1 MKNTKTKSIVALAI
15 VLVLT
20 VVFGIVGVTG
30 MSFQGGLWKLL
41 PWLPTTN
48 ADAWPQAISLG
59 LDLRGGVYVEY
70 SAEAPEGNDANFSDL
85 LDATVS
91 AIQSRLTDK
100 GYAESTVQVLGTSGI
115 RVEIP
120 DVSDP
125 SEILNLIGEPAL
137 LEFKDPDGNTF
148 MTGSDVRLAQ
158 AAMTQDG
165 QWAISF
171 QLTSA
176 GTKLFADMTSQ
187 NIGKTL
193 GIYLDGEKLMAPTVQ
208 SAITGG
214 SGQITGNFTM
224 DRAQTI
230 AAQIQSGALPLVL
243 TQQKVD
249 TVSATLGD
257 NALSTSVF
265 AAIIGIALVMLIM
278 IVRYRLNGVVAS
290 WALCIYT
297 IVLFWV
303 LAVFPGIQLTLPG
316 IAGIV
321 LGIGMAVDANVVIF
335 ERFNEEVRAGRSL
348 KVALKTGFHNA
359 LSAIIDA
366 NVTTIIAAIVLMI
379 FGTGSVQG
387 FAKTLLLGVIVSL
400 FSALLVTR
408 FLMKQFIQ
416 LKNWNALSP
425 PAFSLQRRPSN
436 MTIKNYSKQCL
447 MISAGIM
454 VLALLLSLFGM
465 GINVGIDFSGGMSM
479 QYTMGEAVTQSDIEG
494 VLNGIGLKDYAVSV
508 QGTGK
513 DSINIRIKAIDED
526 GVQGVQASITEALQA
541 KYPNAAIYGDVN
553 YVGPVAGATLLRNAF
568 LSVLIAALCMLI
580 YIAIRF
586 DFNSG
591 AAAVLGLVHDVLIM
605 LSFMVILRSFVQM
618 NSSFI
623 AAMLTIVGYS
633 INNTIIIFDRIRE
646 NARKMPSSTPRV
658 DVVNRSIKECL
669 GRTINTTLTTLV
681 TIVCLYIFG
690 VSSIREFALPI
701 IVGIISGVY
710 SANMINGYVWAF
722 LEEKKRAK
730 KAAKA

>member
-1 MKNTKTKSIVALAI
+1 
-15 VLVLT
+15 
-20 VVFGIVGVTG
+20 
-30 MSFQGGLWKLL
+30 
-41 PWLPTTN
+41 
-48 ADAWPQAISLG
+48 
-59 LDLRGGVYVEY
+59 
-70 SAEAPEGNDANFSDL
+70 
-85 LDATVS
+85 
-91 AIQSRLTDK
+91 
-100 GYAESTVQVLGTSGI
+100 
-115 RVEIP
+115 
-120 DVSDP
+120 
-125 SEILNLIGEPAL
+125 
-137 LEFKDPDGNTF
+137 
-148 MTGSDVRLAQ
+148 
-158 AAMTQDG
+158 
-165 QWAISF
+165 
-171 QLTSA
+171 
-176 GTKLFADMTSQ
+176 
-187 NIGKTL
+187 
-193 GIYLDGEKLMAPTVQ
+193 
-208 SAITGG
+208 
-214 SGQITGNFTM
+214 
-224 DRAQTI
+224 
-230 AAQIQSGALPLVL
+230 
-243 TQQKVD
+243 
-249 TVSATLGD
+249 
-257 NALSTSVF
+257 
-265 AAIIGIALVMLIM
+265 
-278 IVRYRLNGVVAS
+278 
-290 WALCIYT
+290 
-297 IVLFWV
+297 
-303 LAVFPGIQLTLPG
+303 
-316 IAGIV
+316 
-321 LGIGMAVDANVVIF
+321 
-335 ERFNEEVRAGRSL
+335 
-348 KVALKTGFHNA
+348 
-359 LSAIIDA
+359 
-366 NVTTIIAAIVLMI
+366 
-379 FGTGSVQG
+379 
-387 FAKTLLLGVIVSL
+387 
-400 FSALLVTR
+400 
-408 FLMKQFIQ
+408 
-416 LKNWNALSP
+416 
-425 PAFSLQRRPSN
+425 

-526 GVQGVQASITEALQA
+526 GVQGVQASIAEALQA

>member
-1 MKNTKTKSIVALAI
+1 
-15 VLVLT
+15 
-20 VVFGIVGVTG
+20 
-30 MSFQGGLWKLL
+30 
-41 PWLPTTN
+41 
-48 ADAWPQAISLG
+48 
-59 LDLRGGVYVEY
+59 
-70 SAEAPEGNDANFSDL
+70 
-85 LDATVS
+85 
-91 AIQSRLTDK
+91 
-100 GYAESTVQVLGTSGI
+100 
-115 RVEIP
+115 
-120 DVSDP
+120 
-125 SEILNLIGEPAL
+125 
-137 LEFKDPDGNTF
+137 
-148 MTGSDVRLAQ
+148 
-158 AAMTQDG
+158 
-165 QWAISF
+165 
-171 QLTSA
+171 
-176 GTKLFADMTSQ
+176 
-187 NIGKTL
+187 
-193 GIYLDGEKLMAPTVQ
+193 
-208 SAITGG
+208 
-214 SGQITGNFTM
+214 
-224 DRAQTI
+224 
-230 AAQIQSGALPLVL
+230 
-243 TQQKVD
+243 
-249 TVSATLGD
+249 
-257 NALSTSVF
+257 
-265 AAIIGIALVMLIM
+265 
-278 IVRYRLNGVVAS
+278 
-290 WALCIYT
+290 
-297 IVLFWV
+297 
-303 LAVFPGIQLTLPG
+303 
-316 IAGIV
+316 
-321 LGIGMAVDANVVIF
+321 
-335 ERFNEEVRAGRSL
+335 
-348 KVALKTGFHNA
+348 
-359 LSAIIDA
+359 
-366 NVTTIIAAIVLMI
+366 
-379 FGTGSVQG
+379 
-387 FAKTLLLGVIVSL
+387 
-400 FSALLVTR
+400 
-408 FLMKQFIQ
+408 
-416 LKNWNALSP
+416 
-425 PAFSLQRRPSN
+425 

-722 LEEKKRAK
+722 LEEKNRAK

>member
-1 MKNTKTKSIVALAI
+1 
-15 VLVLT
+15 
-20 VVFGIVGVTG
+20 
-30 MSFQGGLWKLL
+30 
-41 PWLPTTN
+41 
-48 ADAWPQAISLG
+48 
-59 LDLRGGVYVEY
+59 
-70 SAEAPEGNDANFSDL
+70 
-85 LDATVS
+85 
-91 AIQSRLTDK
+91 
-100 GYAESTVQVLGTSGI
+100 
-115 RVEIP
+115 
-120 DVSDP
+120 
-125 SEILNLIGEPAL
+125 
-137 LEFKDPDGNTF
+137 
-148 MTGSDVRLAQ
+148 
-158 AAMTQDG
+158 
-165 QWAISF
+165 
-171 QLTSA
+171 
-176 GTKLFADMTSQ
+176 
-187 NIGKTL
+187 
-193 GIYLDGEKLMAPTVQ
+193 
-208 SAITGG
+208 
-214 SGQITGNFTM
+214 
-224 DRAQTI
+224 
-230 AAQIQSGALPLVL
+230 
-243 TQQKVD
+243 
-249 TVSATLGD
+249 
-257 NALSTSVF
+257 
-265 AAIIGIALVMLIM
+265 
-278 IVRYRLNGVVAS
+278 
-290 WALCIYT
+290 
-297 IVLFWV
+297 
-303 LAVFPGIQLTLPG
+303 
-316 IAGIV
+316 
-321 LGIGMAVDANVVIF
+321 
-335 ERFNEEVRAGRSL
+335 
-348 KVALKTGFHNA
+348 
-359 LSAIIDA
+359 
-366 NVTTIIAAIVLMI
+366 
-379 FGTGSVQG
+379 
-387 FAKTLLLGVIVSL
+387 
-400 FSALLVTR
+400 
-408 FLMKQFIQ
+408 
-416 LKNWNALSP
+416 
-425 PAFSLQRRPSN
+425 

-633 INNTIIIFDRIRE
+633 SNNTIIIFDRIRE

-730 KAAKA
+730 KAAKS

>member
-1 MKNTKTKSIVALAI
+1 M
-15 VLVLT
+15 T
-20 VVFGIVGVTG
+20 V
-30 MSFQGGLWKLL
+30 
-41 PWLPTTN
+41 
-48 ADAWPQAISLG
+48 
-59 LDLRGGVYVEY
+59 
-70 SAEAPEGNDANFSDL
+70 
-85 LDATVS
+85 
-91 AIQSRLTDK
+91 
-100 GYAESTVQVLGTSGI
+100 
-115 RVEIP
+115 
-120 DVSDP
+120 
-125 SEILNLIGEPAL
+125 
-137 LEFKDPDGNTF
+137 
-148 MTGSDVRLAQ
+148 
-158 AAMTQDG
+158 
-165 QWAISF
+165 
-171 QLTSA
+171 
-176 GTKLFADMTSQ
+176 
-187 NIGKTL
+187 
-193 GIYLDGEKLMAPTVQ
+193 
-208 SAITGG
+208 
-214 SGQITGNFTM
+214 
-224 DRAQTI
+224 
-230 AAQIQSGALPLVL
+230 
-243 TQQKVD
+243 
-249 TVSATLGD
+249 
-257 NALSTSVF
+257 
-265 AAIIGIALVMLIM
+265 
-278 IVRYRLNGVVAS
+278 
-290 WALCIYT
+290 
-297 IVLFWV
+297 
-303 LAVFPGIQLTLPG
+303 
-316 IAGIV
+316 
-321 LGIGMAVDANVVIF
+321 
-335 ERFNEEVRAGRSL
+335 
-348 KVALKTGFHNA
+348 
-359 LSAIIDA
+359 
-366 NVTTIIAAIVLMI
+366 
-379 FGTGSVQG
+379 
-387 FAKTLLLGVIVSL
+387 
-400 FSALLVTR
+400 
-408 FLMKQFIQ
+408 
-416 LKNWNALSP
+416 
-425 PAFSLQRRPSN
+425 
-436 MTIKNYSKQCL
+436 KNYSKQCL

-681 TIVCLYIFG
+681 TIVSLYIFG

-701 IVGIISGVY
+701 IVGILSGVY

>member
-1 MKNTKTKSIVALAI
+1 
-15 VLVLT
+15 
-20 VVFGIVGVTG
+20 
-30 MSFQGGLWKLL
+30 
-41 PWLPTTN
+41 
-48 ADAWPQAISLG
+48 
-59 LDLRGGVYVEY
+59 
-70 SAEAPEGNDANFSDL
+70 
-85 LDATVS
+85 
-91 AIQSRLTDK
+91 
-100 GYAESTVQVLGTSGI
+100 
-115 RVEIP
+115 
-120 DVSDP
+120 
-125 SEILNLIGEPAL
+125 
-137 LEFKDPDGNTF
+137 
-148 MTGSDVRLAQ
+148 
-158 AAMTQDG
+158 
-165 QWAISF
+165 
-171 QLTSA
+171 
-176 GTKLFADMTSQ
+176 
-187 NIGKTL
+187 
-193 GIYLDGEKLMAPTVQ
+193 
-208 SAITGG
+208 
-214 SGQITGNFTM
+214 
-224 DRAQTI
+224 
-230 AAQIQSGALPLVL
+230 
-243 TQQKVD
+243 
-249 TVSATLGD
+249 
-257 NALSTSVF
+257 
-265 AAIIGIALVMLIM
+265 
-278 IVRYRLNGVVAS
+278 
-290 WALCIYT
+290 
-297 IVLFWV
+297 
-303 LAVFPGIQLTLPG
+303 
-316 IAGIV
+316 
-321 LGIGMAVDANVVIF
+321 
-335 ERFNEEVRAGRSL
+335 
-348 KVALKTGFHNA
+348 
-359 LSAIIDA
+359 
-366 NVTTIIAAIVLMI
+366 
-379 FGTGSVQG
+379 
-387 FAKTLLLGVIVSL
+387 
-400 FSALLVTR
+400 
-408 FLMKQFIQ
+408 
-416 LKNWNALSP
+416 
-425 PAFSLQRRPSN
+425 

-730 KAAKA
+730 KAAKV

>member
-1 MKNTKTKSIVALAI
+1 
-15 VLVLT
+15 
-20 VVFGIVGVTG
+20 
-30 MSFQGGLWKLL
+30 
-41 PWLPTTN
+41 
-48 ADAWPQAISLG
+48 
-59 LDLRGGVYVEY
+59 
-70 SAEAPEGNDANFSDL
+70 
-85 LDATVS
+85 
-91 AIQSRLTDK
+91 
-100 GYAESTVQVLGTSGI
+100 
-115 RVEIP
+115 
-120 DVSDP
+120 
-125 SEILNLIGEPAL
+125 
-137 LEFKDPDGNTF
+137 
-148 MTGSDVRLAQ
+148 
-158 AAMTQDG
+158 
-165 QWAISF
+165 
-171 QLTSA
+171 
-176 GTKLFADMTSQ
+176 
-187 NIGKTL
+187 
-193 GIYLDGEKLMAPTVQ
+193 
-208 SAITGG
+208 
-214 SGQITGNFTM
+214 
-224 DRAQTI
+224 
-230 AAQIQSGALPLVL
+230 
-243 TQQKVD
+243 
-249 TVSATLGD
+249 
-257 NALSTSVF
+257 
-265 AAIIGIALVMLIM
+265 
-278 IVRYRLNGVVAS
+278 
-290 WALCIYT
+290 
-297 IVLFWV
+297 
-303 LAVFPGIQLTLPG
+303 
-316 IAGIV
+316 
-321 LGIGMAVDANVVIF
+321 
-335 ERFNEEVRAGRSL
+335 
-348 KVALKTGFHNA
+348 
-359 LSAIIDA
+359 
-366 NVTTIIAAIVLMI
+366 
-379 FGTGSVQG
+379 
-387 FAKTLLLGVIVSL
+387 
-400 FSALLVTR
+400 
-408 FLMKQFIQ
+408 
-416 LKNWNALSP
+416 
-425 PAFSLQRRPSN
+425 

-479 QYTMGEAVTQSDIEG
+479 QYTMGEAVTQSDVEG

-646 NARKMPSSTPRV
+646 NARKMPTSTPRV

-722 LEEKKRAK
+722 LEEKKRAR

>member
-1 MKNTKTKSIVALAI
+1 
-15 VLVLT
+15 
-20 VVFGIVGVTG
+20 
-30 MSFQGGLWKLL
+30 
-41 PWLPTTN
+41 
-48 ADAWPQAISLG
+48 
-59 LDLRGGVYVEY
+59 
-70 SAEAPEGNDANFSDL
+70 
-85 LDATVS
+85 
-91 AIQSRLTDK
+91 
-100 GYAESTVQVLGTSGI
+100 
-115 RVEIP
+115 
-120 DVSDP
+120 
-125 SEILNLIGEPAL
+125 
-137 LEFKDPDGNTF
+137 
-148 MTGSDVRLAQ
+148 
-158 AAMTQDG
+158 
-165 QWAISF
+165 
-171 QLTSA
+171 
-176 GTKLFADMTSQ
+176 
-187 NIGKTL
+187 
-193 GIYLDGEKLMAPTVQ
+193 
-208 SAITGG
+208 
-214 SGQITGNFTM
+214 
-224 DRAQTI
+224 
-230 AAQIQSGALPLVL
+230 
-243 TQQKVD
+243 
-249 TVSATLGD
+249 
-257 NALSTSVF
+257 
-265 AAIIGIALVMLIM
+265 
-278 IVRYRLNGVVAS
+278 
-290 WALCIYT
+290 
-297 IVLFWV
+297 
-303 LAVFPGIQLTLPG
+303 
-316 IAGIV
+316 
-321 LGIGMAVDANVVIF
+321 
-335 ERFNEEVRAGRSL
+335 
-348 KVALKTGFHNA
+348 
-359 LSAIIDA
+359 
-366 NVTTIIAAIVLMI
+366 
-379 FGTGSVQG
+379 
-387 FAKTLLLGVIVSL
+387 
-400 FSALLVTR
+400 
-408 FLMKQFIQ
+408 
-416 LKNWNALSP
+416 
-425 PAFSLQRRPSN
+425 
-436 MTIKNYSKQCL
+436 MTIKNYSKLCL

-508 QGTGK
+508 QGSNR

-526 GVQGVQASITEALQA
+526 GVQGIQASITEALQT

-568 LSVLIAALCMLI
+568 FSVLIAALCMLI

>member
-1 MKNTKTKSIVALAI
+1 
-15 VLVLT
+15 
-20 VVFGIVGVTG
+20 
-30 MSFQGGLWKLL
+30 
-41 PWLPTTN
+41 
-48 ADAWPQAISLG
+48 
-59 LDLRGGVYVEY
+59 
-70 SAEAPEGNDANFSDL
+70 
-85 LDATVS
+85 
-91 AIQSRLTDK
+91 
-100 GYAESTVQVLGTSGI
+100 
-115 RVEIP
+115 
-120 DVSDP
+120 
-125 SEILNLIGEPAL
+125 
-137 LEFKDPDGNTF
+137 
-148 MTGSDVRLAQ
+148 
-158 AAMTQDG
+158 
-165 QWAISF
+165 
-171 QLTSA
+171 
-176 GTKLFADMTSQ
+176 
-187 NIGKTL
+187 
-193 GIYLDGEKLMAPTVQ
+193 
-208 SAITGG
+208 
-214 SGQITGNFTM
+214 
-224 DRAQTI
+224 
-230 AAQIQSGALPLVL
+230 
-243 TQQKVD
+243 
-249 TVSATLGD
+249 
-257 NALSTSVF
+257 
-265 AAIIGIALVMLIM
+265 
-278 IVRYRLNGVVAS
+278 
-290 WALCIYT
+290 
-297 IVLFWV
+297 
-303 LAVFPGIQLTLPG
+303 
-316 IAGIV
+316 
-321 LGIGMAVDANVVIF
+321 
-335 ERFNEEVRAGRSL
+335 
-348 KVALKTGFHNA
+348 
-359 LSAIIDA
+359 
-366 NVTTIIAAIVLMI
+366 
-379 FGTGSVQG
+379 
-387 FAKTLLLGVIVSL
+387 
-400 FSALLVTR
+400 
-408 FLMKQFIQ
+408 
-416 LKNWNALSP
+416 
-425 PAFSLQRRPSN
+425 

-591 AAAVLGLVHDVLIM
+591 AAAVFGLVHDVLIM

-633 INNTIIIFDRIRE
+633 INNPIIIFDRIRE

>member
-1 MKNTKTKSIVALAI
+1 
-15 VLVLT
+15 
-20 VVFGIVGVTG
+20 
-30 MSFQGGLWKLL
+30 
-41 PWLPTTN
+41 
-48 ADAWPQAISLG
+48 
-59 LDLRGGVYVEY
+59 
-70 SAEAPEGNDANFSDL
+70 
-85 LDATVS
+85 
-91 AIQSRLTDK
+91 
-100 GYAESTVQVLGTSGI
+100 
-115 RVEIP
+115 
-120 DVSDP
+120 
-125 SEILNLIGEPAL
+125 
-137 LEFKDPDGNTF
+137 
-148 MTGSDVRLAQ
+148 
-158 AAMTQDG
+158 
-165 QWAISF
+165 
-171 QLTSA
+171 
-176 GTKLFADMTSQ
+176 
-187 NIGKTL
+187 
-193 GIYLDGEKLMAPTVQ
+193 
-208 SAITGG
+208 
-214 SGQITGNFTM
+214 
-224 DRAQTI
+224 
-230 AAQIQSGALPLVL
+230 
-243 TQQKVD
+243 
-249 TVSATLGD
+249 
-257 NALSTSVF
+257 
-265 AAIIGIALVMLIM
+265 
-278 IVRYRLNGVVAS
+278 
-290 WALCIYT
+290 
-297 IVLFWV
+297 
-303 LAVFPGIQLTLPG
+303 
-316 IAGIV
+316 
-321 LGIGMAVDANVVIF
+321 
-335 ERFNEEVRAGRSL
+335 
-348 KVALKTGFHNA
+348 
-359 LSAIIDA
+359 
-366 NVTTIIAAIVLMI
+366 
-379 FGTGSVQG
+379 
-387 FAKTLLLGVIVSL
+387 
-400 FSALLVTR
+400 
-408 FLMKQFIQ
+408 
-416 LKNWNALSP
+416 
-425 PAFSLQRRPSN
+425 

-553 YVGPVAGATLLRNAF
+553 YVGPVAGATLLRNAS

>member
-1 MKNTKTKSIVALAI
+1 
-15 VLVLT
+15 
-20 VVFGIVGVTG
+20 
-30 MSFQGGLWKLL
+30 
-41 PWLPTTN
+41 
-48 ADAWPQAISLG
+48 
-59 LDLRGGVYVEY
+59 
-70 SAEAPEGNDANFSDL
+70 
-85 LDATVS
+85 
-91 AIQSRLTDK
+91 
-100 GYAESTVQVLGTSGI
+100 
-115 RVEIP
+115 
-120 DVSDP
+120 
-125 SEILNLIGEPAL
+125 
-137 LEFKDPDGNTF
+137 
-148 MTGSDVRLAQ
+148 
-158 AAMTQDG
+158 
-165 QWAISF
+165 
-171 QLTSA
+171 
-176 GTKLFADMTSQ
+176 
-187 NIGKTL
+187 
-193 GIYLDGEKLMAPTVQ
+193 
-208 SAITGG
+208 
-214 SGQITGNFTM
+214 
-224 DRAQTI
+224 
-230 AAQIQSGALPLVL
+230 
-243 TQQKVD
+243 
-249 TVSATLGD
+249 
-257 NALSTSVF
+257 
-265 AAIIGIALVMLIM
+265 
-278 IVRYRLNGVVAS
+278 
-290 WALCIYT
+290 
-297 IVLFWV
+297 
-303 LAVFPGIQLTLPG
+303 
-316 IAGIV
+316 
-321 LGIGMAVDANVVIF
+321 
-335 ERFNEEVRAGRSL
+335 
-348 KVALKTGFHNA
+348 
-359 LSAIIDA
+359 
-366 NVTTIIAAIVLMI
+366 
-379 FGTGSVQG
+379 
-387 FAKTLLLGVIVSL
+387 
-400 FSALLVTR
+400 
-408 FLMKQFIQ
+408 
-416 LKNWNALSP
+416 
-425 PAFSLQRRPSN
+425 

-454 VLALLLSLFGM
+454 VLALLLSLFGL

-690 VSSIREFALPI
+690 VFSIREFALPI

>member
-1 MKNTKTKSIVALAI
+1 
-15 VLVLT
+15 
-20 VVFGIVGVTG
+20 
-30 MSFQGGLWKLL
+30 
-41 PWLPTTN
+41 
-48 ADAWPQAISLG
+48 
-59 LDLRGGVYVEY
+59 
-70 SAEAPEGNDANFSDL
+70 
-85 LDATVS
+85 
-91 AIQSRLTDK
+91 
-100 GYAESTVQVLGTSGI
+100 
-115 RVEIP
+115 
-120 DVSDP
+120 
-125 SEILNLIGEPAL
+125 
-137 LEFKDPDGNTF
+137 
-148 MTGSDVRLAQ
+148 
-158 AAMTQDG
+158 
-165 QWAISF
+165 
-171 QLTSA
+171 
-176 GTKLFADMTSQ
+176 
-187 NIGKTL
+187 
-193 GIYLDGEKLMAPTVQ
+193 
-208 SAITGG
+208 
-214 SGQITGNFTM
+214 
-224 DRAQTI
+224 
-230 AAQIQSGALPLVL
+230 
-243 TQQKVD
+243 
-249 TVSATLGD
+249 
-257 NALSTSVF
+257 
-265 AAIIGIALVMLIM
+265 
-278 IVRYRLNGVVAS
+278 
-290 WALCIYT
+290 
-297 IVLFWV
+297 
-303 LAVFPGIQLTLPG
+303 
-316 IAGIV
+316 
-321 LGIGMAVDANVVIF
+321 
-335 ERFNEEVRAGRSL
+335 
-348 KVALKTGFHNA
+348 
-359 LSAIIDA
+359 
-366 NVTTIIAAIVLMI
+366 
-379 FGTGSVQG
+379 
-387 FAKTLLLGVIVSL
+387 
-400 FSALLVTR
+400 
-408 FLMKQFIQ
+408 
-416 LKNWNALSP
+416 
-425 PAFSLQRRPSN
+425 

-494 VLNGIGLKDYAVSV
+494 VLNGIGLKDSAVSV

>member
-1 MKNTKTKSIVALAI
+1 M
-15 VLVLT
+15 T
-20 VVFGIVGVTG
+20 V
-30 MSFQGGLWKLL
+30 
-41 PWLPTTN
+41 
-48 ADAWPQAISLG
+48 
-59 LDLRGGVYVEY
+59 
-70 SAEAPEGNDANFSDL
+70 
-85 LDATVS
+85 
-91 AIQSRLTDK
+91 
-100 GYAESTVQVLGTSGI
+100 
-115 RVEIP
+115 
-120 DVSDP
+120 
-125 SEILNLIGEPAL
+125 
-137 LEFKDPDGNTF
+137 
-148 MTGSDVRLAQ
+148 
-158 AAMTQDG
+158 
-165 QWAISF
+165 
-171 QLTSA
+171 
-176 GTKLFADMTSQ
+176 
-187 NIGKTL
+187 
-193 GIYLDGEKLMAPTVQ
+193 
-208 SAITGG
+208 
-214 SGQITGNFTM
+214 
-224 DRAQTI
+224 
-230 AAQIQSGALPLVL
+230 
-243 TQQKVD
+243 
-249 TVSATLGD
+249 
-257 NALSTSVF
+257 
-265 AAIIGIALVMLIM
+265 
-278 IVRYRLNGVVAS
+278 
-290 WALCIYT
+290 
-297 IVLFWV
+297 
-303 LAVFPGIQLTLPG
+303 
-316 IAGIV
+316 
-321 LGIGMAVDANVVIF
+321 
-335 ERFNEEVRAGRSL
+335 
-348 KVALKTGFHNA
+348 
-359 LSAIIDA
+359 
-366 NVTTIIAAIVLMI
+366 
-379 FGTGSVQG
+379 
-387 FAKTLLLGVIVSL
+387 
-400 FSALLVTR
+400 
-408 FLMKQFIQ
+408 
-416 LKNWNALSP
+416 
-425 PAFSLQRRPSN
+425 
-436 MTIKNYSKQCL
+436 KNYSKQCL
-447 MISAGIM
+447 MISAGLM

-494 VLNGIGLKDYAVSV
+494 VLNGIGLKDYAMSV

-646 NARKMPSSTPRV
+646 NARKMPSSTPRA

-681 TIVCLYIFG
+681 TIVSLYIFG

>member
-1 MKNTKTKSIVALAI
+1 M
-15 VLVLT
+15 T
-20 VVFGIVGVTG
+20 V
-30 MSFQGGLWKLL
+30 
-41 PWLPTTN
+41 
-48 ADAWPQAISLG
+48 
-59 LDLRGGVYVEY
+59 
-70 SAEAPEGNDANFSDL
+70 
-85 LDATVS
+85 
-91 AIQSRLTDK
+91 
-100 GYAESTVQVLGTSGI
+100 
-115 RVEIP
+115 
-120 DVSDP
+120 
-125 SEILNLIGEPAL
+125 
-137 LEFKDPDGNTF
+137 
-148 MTGSDVRLAQ
+148 
-158 AAMTQDG
+158 
-165 QWAISF
+165 
-171 QLTSA
+171 
-176 GTKLFADMTSQ
+176 
-187 NIGKTL
+187 
-193 GIYLDGEKLMAPTVQ
+193 
-208 SAITGG
+208 
-214 SGQITGNFTM
+214 
-224 DRAQTI
+224 
-230 AAQIQSGALPLVL
+230 
-243 TQQKVD
+243 
-249 TVSATLGD
+249 
-257 NALSTSVF
+257 
-265 AAIIGIALVMLIM
+265 
-278 IVRYRLNGVVAS
+278 
-290 WALCIYT
+290 
-297 IVLFWV
+297 
-303 LAVFPGIQLTLPG
+303 
-316 IAGIV
+316 
-321 LGIGMAVDANVVIF
+321 
-335 ERFNEEVRAGRSL
+335 
-348 KVALKTGFHNA
+348 
-359 LSAIIDA
+359 
-366 NVTTIIAAIVLMI
+366 
-379 FGTGSVQG
+379 
-387 FAKTLLLGVIVSL
+387 
-400 FSALLVTR
+400 
-408 FLMKQFIQ
+408 
-416 LKNWNALSP
+416 
-425 PAFSLQRRPSN
+425 
-436 MTIKNYSKQCL
+436 KNYSKQCL

-479 QYTMGEAVTQSDIEG
+479 QYTMGEAVTQSDVEG
-494 VLNGIGLKDYAVSV
+494 VLNGMGLKDYAVSV
-508 QGTGK
+508 QGSSR

>member
-1 MKNTKTKSIVALAI
+1 
-15 VLVLT
+15 
-20 VVFGIVGVTG
+20 
-30 MSFQGGLWKLL
+30 
-41 PWLPTTN
+41 
-48 ADAWPQAISLG
+48 
-59 LDLRGGVYVEY
+59 
-70 SAEAPEGNDANFSDL
+70 
-85 LDATVS
+85 
-91 AIQSRLTDK
+91 
-100 GYAESTVQVLGTSGI
+100 
-115 RVEIP
+115 
-120 DVSDP
+120 
-125 SEILNLIGEPAL
+125 
-137 LEFKDPDGNTF
+137 
-148 MTGSDVRLAQ
+148 
-158 AAMTQDG
+158 
-165 QWAISF
+165 
-171 QLTSA
+171 
-176 GTKLFADMTSQ
+176 
-187 NIGKTL
+187 
-193 GIYLDGEKLMAPTVQ
+193 
-208 SAITGG
+208 
-214 SGQITGNFTM
+214 
-224 DRAQTI
+224 
-230 AAQIQSGALPLVL
+230 
-243 TQQKVD
+243 
-249 TVSATLGD
+249 
-257 NALSTSVF
+257 
-265 AAIIGIALVMLIM
+265 
-278 IVRYRLNGVVAS
+278 
-290 WALCIYT
+290 
-297 IVLFWV
+297 
-303 LAVFPGIQLTLPG
+303 
-316 IAGIV
+316 
-321 LGIGMAVDANVVIF
+321 
-335 ERFNEEVRAGRSL
+335 
-348 KVALKTGFHNA
+348 
-359 LSAIIDA
+359 
-366 NVTTIIAAIVLMI
+366 
-379 FGTGSVQG
+379 
-387 FAKTLLLGVIVSL
+387 
-400 FSALLVTR
+400 
-408 FLMKQFIQ
+408 
-416 LKNWNALSP
+416 
-425 PAFSLQRRPSN
+425 

-591 AAAVLGLVHDVLIM
+591 AAAVLDVLIM

>member
-1 MKNTKTKSIVALAI
+1 
-15 VLVLT
+15 
-20 VVFGIVGVTG
+20 
-30 MSFQGGLWKLL
+30 
-41 PWLPTTN
+41 
-48 ADAWPQAISLG
+48 
-59 LDLRGGVYVEY
+59 
-70 SAEAPEGNDANFSDL
+70 
-85 LDATVS
+85 
-91 AIQSRLTDK
+91 
-100 GYAESTVQVLGTSGI
+100 
-115 RVEIP
+115 
-120 DVSDP
+120 
-125 SEILNLIGEPAL
+125 
-137 LEFKDPDGNTF
+137 
-148 MTGSDVRLAQ
+148 
-158 AAMTQDG
+158 
-165 QWAISF
+165 
-171 QLTSA
+171 
-176 GTKLFADMTSQ
+176 
-187 NIGKTL
+187 
-193 GIYLDGEKLMAPTVQ
+193 
-208 SAITGG
+208 
-214 SGQITGNFTM
+214 
-224 DRAQTI
+224 
-230 AAQIQSGALPLVL
+230 
-243 TQQKVD
+243 
-249 TVSATLGD
+249 
-257 NALSTSVF
+257 
-265 AAIIGIALVMLIM
+265 
-278 IVRYRLNGVVAS
+278 
-290 WALCIYT
+290 
-297 IVLFWV
+297 
-303 LAVFPGIQLTLPG
+303 
-316 IAGIV
+316 
-321 LGIGMAVDANVVIF
+321 
-335 ERFNEEVRAGRSL
+335 
-348 KVALKTGFHNA
+348 
-359 LSAIIDA
+359 
-366 NVTTIIAAIVLMI
+366 
-379 FGTGSVQG
+379 
-387 FAKTLLLGVIVSL
+387 
-400 FSALLVTR
+400 
-408 FLMKQFIQ
+408 
-416 LKNWNALSP
+416 
-425 PAFSLQRRPSN
+425 

-526 GVQGVQASITEALQA
+526 GVQGVQASITEARQA

-646 NARKMPSSTPRV
+646 NARKVPSSTPGV

>member
-1 MKNTKTKSIVALAI
+1 
-15 VLVLT
+15 
-20 VVFGIVGVTG
+20 
-30 MSFQGGLWKLL
+30 
-41 PWLPTTN
+41 
-48 ADAWPQAISLG
+48 
-59 LDLRGGVYVEY
+59 
-70 SAEAPEGNDANFSDL
+70 
-85 LDATVS
+85 
-91 AIQSRLTDK
+91 
-100 GYAESTVQVLGTSGI
+100 
-115 RVEIP
+115 
-120 DVSDP
+120 
-125 SEILNLIGEPAL
+125 
-137 LEFKDPDGNTF
+137 
-148 MTGSDVRLAQ
+148 
-158 AAMTQDG
+158 
-165 QWAISF
+165 
-171 QLTSA
+171 
-176 GTKLFADMTSQ
+176 
-187 NIGKTL
+187 
-193 GIYLDGEKLMAPTVQ
+193 
-208 SAITGG
+208 
-214 SGQITGNFTM
+214 
-224 DRAQTI
+224 
-230 AAQIQSGALPLVL
+230 
-243 TQQKVD
+243 
-249 TVSATLGD
+249 
-257 NALSTSVF
+257 
-265 AAIIGIALVMLIM
+265 
-278 IVRYRLNGVVAS
+278 
-290 WALCIYT
+290 
-297 IVLFWV
+297 
-303 LAVFPGIQLTLPG
+303 
-316 IAGIV
+316 
-321 LGIGMAVDANVVIF
+321 
-335 ERFNEEVRAGRSL
+335 
-348 KVALKTGFHNA
+348 
-359 LSAIIDA
+359 
-366 NVTTIIAAIVLMI
+366 
-379 FGTGSVQG
+379 
-387 FAKTLLLGVIVSL
+387 
-400 FSALLVTR
+400 
-408 FLMKQFIQ
+408 
-416 LKNWNALSP
+416 
-425 PAFSLQRRPSN
+425 

-454 VLALLLSLFGM
+454 VLALLLRLFGM

>member
-1 MKNTKTKSIVALAI
+1 
-15 VLVLT
+15 
-20 VVFGIVGVTG
+20 
-30 MSFQGGLWKLL
+30 
-41 PWLPTTN
+41 
-48 ADAWPQAISLG
+48 
-59 LDLRGGVYVEY
+59 
-70 SAEAPEGNDANFSDL
+70 
-85 LDATVS
+85 
-91 AIQSRLTDK
+91 
-100 GYAESTVQVLGTSGI
+100 
-115 RVEIP
+115 
-120 DVSDP
+120 
-125 SEILNLIGEPAL
+125 
-137 LEFKDPDGNTF
+137 
-148 MTGSDVRLAQ
+148 
-158 AAMTQDG
+158 
-165 QWAISF
+165 
-171 QLTSA
+171 
-176 GTKLFADMTSQ
+176 
-187 NIGKTL
+187 
-193 GIYLDGEKLMAPTVQ
+193 
-208 SAITGG
+208 
-214 SGQITGNFTM
+214 
-224 DRAQTI
+224 
-230 AAQIQSGALPLVL
+230 
-243 TQQKVD
+243 
-249 TVSATLGD
+249 
-257 NALSTSVF
+257 
-265 AAIIGIALVMLIM
+265 
-278 IVRYRLNGVVAS
+278 
-290 WALCIYT
+290 
-297 IVLFWV
+297 
-303 LAVFPGIQLTLPG
+303 
-316 IAGIV
+316 
-321 LGIGMAVDANVVIF
+321 
-335 ERFNEEVRAGRSL
+335 
-348 KVALKTGFHNA
+348 
-359 LSAIIDA
+359 
-366 NVTTIIAAIVLMI
+366 
-379 FGTGSVQG
+379 
-387 FAKTLLLGVIVSL
+387 
-400 FSALLVTR
+400 
-408 FLMKQFIQ
+408 
-416 LKNWNALSP
+416 
-425 PAFSLQRRPSN
+425 

-541 KYPNAAIYGDVN
+541 KYP
-553 YVGPVAGATLLRNAF
+553 NAF

>member
-1 MKNTKTKSIVALAI
+1 
-15 VLVLT
+15 
-20 VVFGIVGVTG
+20 
-30 MSFQGGLWKLL
+30 
-41 PWLPTTN
+41 
-48 ADAWPQAISLG
+48 
-59 LDLRGGVYVEY
+59 
-70 SAEAPEGNDANFSDL
+70 
-85 LDATVS
+85 
-91 AIQSRLTDK
+91 
-100 GYAESTVQVLGTSGI
+100 
-115 RVEIP
+115 
-120 DVSDP
+120 
-125 SEILNLIGEPAL
+125 
-137 LEFKDPDGNTF
+137 
-148 MTGSDVRLAQ
+148 
-158 AAMTQDG
+158 
-165 QWAISF
+165 
-171 QLTSA
+171 
-176 GTKLFADMTSQ
+176 
-187 NIGKTL
+187 
-193 GIYLDGEKLMAPTVQ
+193 
-208 SAITGG
+208 
-214 SGQITGNFTM
+214 
-224 DRAQTI
+224 
-230 AAQIQSGALPLVL
+230 
-243 TQQKVD
+243 
-249 TVSATLGD
+249 
-257 NALSTSVF
+257 
-265 AAIIGIALVMLIM
+265 
-278 IVRYRLNGVVAS
+278 
-290 WALCIYT
+290 
-297 IVLFWV
+297 
-303 LAVFPGIQLTLPG
+303 
-316 IAGIV
+316 
-321 LGIGMAVDANVVIF
+321 
-335 ERFNEEVRAGRSL
+335 
-348 KVALKTGFHNA
+348 
-359 LSAIIDA
+359 
-366 NVTTIIAAIVLMI
+366 
-379 FGTGSVQG
+379 
-387 FAKTLLLGVIVSL
+387 
-400 FSALLVTR
+400 
-408 FLMKQFIQ
+408 
-416 LKNWNALSP
+416 
-425 PAFSLQRRPSN
+425 

-690 VSSIREFALPI
+690 VSSIREVALPI

>member
-1 MKNTKTKSIVALAI
+1 
-15 VLVLT
+15 
-20 VVFGIVGVTG
+20 
-30 MSFQGGLWKLL
+30 
-41 PWLPTTN
+41 
-48 ADAWPQAISLG
+48 
-59 LDLRGGVYVEY
+59 
-70 SAEAPEGNDANFSDL
+70 
-85 LDATVS
+85 
-91 AIQSRLTDK
+91 
-100 GYAESTVQVLGTSGI
+100 
-115 RVEIP
+115 
-120 DVSDP
+120 
-125 SEILNLIGEPAL
+125 
-137 LEFKDPDGNTF
+137 
-148 MTGSDVRLAQ
+148 
-158 AAMTQDG
+158 
-165 QWAISF
+165 
-171 QLTSA
+171 
-176 GTKLFADMTSQ
+176 
-187 NIGKTL
+187 
-193 GIYLDGEKLMAPTVQ
+193 
-208 SAITGG
+208 
-214 SGQITGNFTM
+214 
-224 DRAQTI
+224 
-230 AAQIQSGALPLVL
+230 
-243 TQQKVD
+243 
-249 TVSATLGD
+249 
-257 NALSTSVF
+257 
-265 AAIIGIALVMLIM
+265 
-278 IVRYRLNGVVAS
+278 
-290 WALCIYT
+290 
-297 IVLFWV
+297 
-303 LAVFPGIQLTLPG
+303 
-316 IAGIV
+316 
-321 LGIGMAVDANVVIF
+321 
-335 ERFNEEVRAGRSL
+335 
-348 KVALKTGFHNA
+348 
-359 LSAIIDA
+359 
-366 NVTTIIAAIVLMI
+366 
-379 FGTGSVQG
+379 
-387 FAKTLLLGVIVSL
+387 
-400 FSALLVTR
+400 
-408 FLMKQFIQ
+408 
-416 LKNWNALSP
+416 
-425 PAFSLQRRPSN
+425 

-591 AAAVLGLVHDVLIM
+591 AAAVLGLVHDVLVM

>member
-1 MKNTKTKSIVALAI
+1 M
-15 VLVLT
+15 T
-20 VVFGIVGVTG
+20 V
-30 MSFQGGLWKLL
+30 
-41 PWLPTTN
+41 
-48 ADAWPQAISLG
+48 
-59 LDLRGGVYVEY
+59 
-70 SAEAPEGNDANFSDL
+70 
-85 LDATVS
+85 
-91 AIQSRLTDK
+91 
-100 GYAESTVQVLGTSGI
+100 
-115 RVEIP
+115 
-120 DVSDP
+120 
-125 SEILNLIGEPAL
+125 
-137 LEFKDPDGNTF
+137 
-148 MTGSDVRLAQ
+148 
-158 AAMTQDG
+158 
-165 QWAISF
+165 
-171 QLTSA
+171 
-176 GTKLFADMTSQ
+176 
-187 NIGKTL
+187 
-193 GIYLDGEKLMAPTVQ
+193 
-208 SAITGG
+208 
-214 SGQITGNFTM
+214 
-224 DRAQTI
+224 
-230 AAQIQSGALPLVL
+230 
-243 TQQKVD
+243 
-249 TVSATLGD
+249 
-257 NALSTSVF
+257 
-265 AAIIGIALVMLIM
+265 
-278 IVRYRLNGVVAS
+278 
-290 WALCIYT
+290 
-297 IVLFWV
+297 
-303 LAVFPGIQLTLPG
+303 
-316 IAGIV
+316 
-321 LGIGMAVDANVVIF
+321 
-335 ERFNEEVRAGRSL
+335 
-348 KVALKTGFHNA
+348 
-359 LSAIIDA
+359 
-366 NVTTIIAAIVLMI
+366 
-379 FGTGSVQG
+379 
-387 FAKTLLLGVIVSL
+387 
-400 FSALLVTR
+400 
-408 FLMKQFIQ
+408 
-416 LKNWNALSP
+416 
-425 PAFSLQRRPSN
+425 
-436 MTIKNYSKQCL
+436 KNYSKQCL

-513 DSINIRIKAIDED
+513 DSINIRIKAIDKD

>member
-1 MKNTKTKSIVALAI
+1 
-15 VLVLT
+15 
-20 VVFGIVGVTG
+20 
-30 MSFQGGLWKLL
+30 
-41 PWLPTTN
+41 
-48 ADAWPQAISLG
+48 
-59 LDLRGGVYVEY
+59 
-70 SAEAPEGNDANFSDL
+70 
-85 LDATVS
+85 
-91 AIQSRLTDK
+91 
-100 GYAESTVQVLGTSGI
+100 
-115 RVEIP
+115 
-120 DVSDP
+120 
-125 SEILNLIGEPAL
+125 
-137 LEFKDPDGNTF
+137 
-148 MTGSDVRLAQ
+148 
-158 AAMTQDG
+158 
-165 QWAISF
+165 
-171 QLTSA
+171 
-176 GTKLFADMTSQ
+176 
-187 NIGKTL
+187 
-193 GIYLDGEKLMAPTVQ
+193 
-208 SAITGG
+208 
-214 SGQITGNFTM
+214 
-224 DRAQTI
+224 
-230 AAQIQSGALPLVL
+230 
-243 TQQKVD
+243 
-249 TVSATLGD
+249 
-257 NALSTSVF
+257 
-265 AAIIGIALVMLIM
+265 
-278 IVRYRLNGVVAS
+278 
-290 WALCIYT
+290 
-297 IVLFWV
+297 
-303 LAVFPGIQLTLPG
+303 
-316 IAGIV
+316 
-321 LGIGMAVDANVVIF
+321 
-335 ERFNEEVRAGRSL
+335 
-348 KVALKTGFHNA
+348 
-359 LSAIIDA
+359 
-366 NVTTIIAAIVLMI
+366 
-379 FGTGSVQG
+379 
-387 FAKTLLLGVIVSL
+387 
-400 FSALLVTR
+400 
-408 FLMKQFIQ
+408 
-416 LKNWNALSP
+416 
-425 PAFSLQRRPSN
+425 

-669 GRTINTTLTTLV
+669 GRTIYTTLTTLV

>member
-1 MKNTKTKSIVALAI
+1 M
-15 VLVLT
+15 T
-20 VVFGIVGVTG
+20 V
-30 MSFQGGLWKLL
+30 
-41 PWLPTTN
+41 
-48 ADAWPQAISLG
+48 
-59 LDLRGGVYVEY
+59 
-70 SAEAPEGNDANFSDL
+70 
-85 LDATVS
+85 
-91 AIQSRLTDK
+91 
-100 GYAESTVQVLGTSGI
+100 
-115 RVEIP
+115 
-120 DVSDP
+120 
-125 SEILNLIGEPAL
+125 
-137 LEFKDPDGNTF
+137 
-148 MTGSDVRLAQ
+148 
-158 AAMTQDG
+158 
-165 QWAISF
+165 
-171 QLTSA
+171 
-176 GTKLFADMTSQ
+176 
-187 NIGKTL
+187 
-193 GIYLDGEKLMAPTVQ
+193 
-208 SAITGG
+208 
-214 SGQITGNFTM
+214 
-224 DRAQTI
+224 
-230 AAQIQSGALPLVL
+230 
-243 TQQKVD
+243 
-249 TVSATLGD
+249 
-257 NALSTSVF
+257 
-265 AAIIGIALVMLIM
+265 
-278 IVRYRLNGVVAS
+278 
-290 WALCIYT
+290 
-297 IVLFWV
+297 
-303 LAVFPGIQLTLPG
+303 
-316 IAGIV
+316 
-321 LGIGMAVDANVVIF
+321 
-335 ERFNEEVRAGRSL
+335 
-348 KVALKTGFHNA
+348 
-359 LSAIIDA
+359 
-366 NVTTIIAAIVLMI
+366 
-379 FGTGSVQG
+379 
-387 FAKTLLLGVIVSL
+387 
-400 FSALLVTR
+400 
-408 FLMKQFIQ
+408 
-416 LKNWNALSP
+416 
-425 PAFSLQRRPSN
+425 
-436 MTIKNYSKQCL
+436 KNYSKQCL

-454 VLALLLSLFGM
+454 VLALLLSLFGL

-526 GVQGVQASITEALQA
+526 GVQGVQASITPALQA

-669 GRTINTTLTTLV
+669 GRTINTPLPTLV
-681 TIVCLYIFG
+681 PIVCLYIFG